1 MSVFV
6 IADLHLSHTTNKP
19 MDIFGARWENH
30 TERLREN
37 WQSVVSPDDT
47 VIIAGDISWGMRTDD
62 ALADLMFIESL
73 NGKKIIAKGNH
84 DYWWQ
89 TMKKLYELRDSVGC
103 QSIDFLFNNAYVVED
118 FIICGT
124 RGWFPESNYG
134 PDDEKIVNREVIRL
148 KLSLDS
154 AVALQKECEAQN
166 GFTPPV
172 SVFLHFP
179 PVWLDFIC
187 RPFVDTLHA
196 YGDPACYFGHIHGM
210 YNAPKEFSFEN
221 IPMRLVSSDAMDFTL
236 YRLPPAHIHTDS
248 EDLC

>member
-134 PDDEKIVNREVIRL
+134 PDDEKIVNREAERLRTSILAGL
-148 KLSLDS
+148 KL
-154 AVALQKECEAQN
+154 KEEH
-166 GFTPPV
+166 PEKEML
-172 SVFLHFP
+172 VFLHYP
-179 PVWLDFIC
+179 P
-187 RPFVDTLHA
+187 A
-196 YGDPACYFGHIHGM
+196 YGSVKCERICEVIHEYGIKRVFYGHLHGAVKSRLIHQIAG
-210 YNAPKEFSFEN
+210 AQLTL
-221 IPMRLVSSDAMDFTL
+221 IAADWVDFT
-236 YRLPPAHIHTDS
+236 PI
-248 EDLC
+248 EIK

>member
-1 MSVFV
+1 LEERQQVTVGSV
-6 IADLHLSHTTNKP
+6 DY
-19 MDIFGARWENH
+19 E
-30 TERLREN
+30 
-37 WQSVVSPDDT
+37 
-47 VIIAGDISWGMRTDD
+47 
-62 ALADLMFIESL
+62 
-73 NGKKIIAKGNH
+73 KII
-84 DYWWQ
+84 
-89 TMKKLYELRDSVGC
+89 
-103 QSIDFLFNNAYVVED
+103 
-118 FIICGT
+118 
-124 RGWFPESNYG
+124 
-134 PDDEKIVNREVIRL
+134 NREVIRL

-154 AVALQKECEAQN
+154 AVALQKECEEKN

-236 YRLPPAHIHTDS
+236 YRLPPADIPTNTDL
-248 EDLC
+248 LC